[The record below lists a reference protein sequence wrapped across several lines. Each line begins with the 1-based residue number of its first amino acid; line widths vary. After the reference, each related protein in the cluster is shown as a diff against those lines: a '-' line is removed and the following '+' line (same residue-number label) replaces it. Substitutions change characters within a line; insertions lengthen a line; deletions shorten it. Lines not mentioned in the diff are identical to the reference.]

1 MSISITPASELDL
14 SLITFAGSD
23 STLTQQGGD
32 KKKKEKKARGVCV
45 EGGGE
50 AIMEAIN
57 RGTAIFRGNTVLTNF
72 KFPFFVLLSCVVC
85 LPISDGETFSEY
97 FFRCLISNMHSFERE

>member
-1 MSISITPASELDL
+1 MSMSITSLSELDL

-23 STLTQQGGD
+23 STLTRQGGD
-32 KKKKEKKARGVCV
+32 KKKEKKARSVCV
-45 EGGGE
+45 EGGRG

-57 RGTAIFRGNTVLTNF
+57 PGTSINRGNTVLTNF

-85 LPISDGETFSEY
+85 LPISGRETFSEY
-97 FFRCLISNMHSFERE
+97 FFRCLISNMDSFERE